1 MARLNP
7 CAIDEILTE
16 RVQFRTRDGGFDT
29 FVDVIKI
36 MR

>member
-1 MARLNP
+1 
-7 CAIDEILTE
+7 CEVDEILPE
-16 RVQFRTRDGGFDT
+16 RVQFRTRDEGFDT